1 MEDENNLHL
10 VKSEVIVLNMLFK
23 EYREAH
29 DLYYCQ
35 LTSEEDH
42 DRELH
47 RYESKEKSFLEFR
60 KQVMEWMNVAE
71 RRLAEELDL
80 LSELKSASSKS
91 SRVST
96 RSKKSSASSTS
107 SARAKEKLKLAE
119 LLAEKKMLQRKQ
131 ALRAADEALKLETEI
146 AKAEARERVYADL
159 EKDNG
164 NLENKDGIVPCVQ
177 QSEPKFMASTP
188 AAHLN
193 PAAPEFHSNSL
204 GGETSPLANNRTS
217 DVPQGITAPADDP
230 YRLEP
235 HERSFK
241 EVMAMQRQQNEQMI
255 ATHQQLA
262 AAMTLPQPEVHK
274 FKGDPIEYGTF
285 IMAFKARIESR
296 TFRAADCLYYLEQH
310 LEREPRELIGGCL
323 HMDPSEGYKEAR
335 RLLEKEYGDPFKVSM
350 AYVNKALKWSPSS
363 AR

>member
-1 MEDENNLHL
+1 MNDEPVAEGAGPGFPPNESCPDTRVRKLTEKGQEEKLRRLKNDQTAKTTAVTKQRNALTNLMEDENNLHL
-10 VKSEVIVLNMLFK
+10 VKSEVIVLNTLFK
-23 EYREAH
+23 EYQEAR

-35 LTSEEDH
+35 LTSEQDQ
-42 DRELH
+42 DRELD

-71 RRLAEELDL
+71 RRLTEELDL
-80 LSELKSASSKS
+80 LSEVKSASSKS

-96 RSKKSSASSTS
+96 RSKKSSASSTP

-119 LLAEKKMLQRKQ
+119 LQAEKQMLERKQ

-146 AKAEARERVYADL
+146 AKAQARERVYADL
-159 EKDNG
+159 ENDG
-164 NLENKDGIVPCVQ
+164 NLENKDGIVPCLQ

-204 GGETSPLANNRTS
+204 AGEISPPANNGTT
-217 DVPQGITAPADDP
+217 DVPQGIIAAADDP

-255 ATHQQLA
+255 ATHRQLA

-274 FKGDPIEYGTF
+274 FKGDPIEDR
-285 IMAFKARIESR
+285 KS
-296 TFRAADCLYYLEQH
+296 
-310 LEREPRELIGGCL
+310 
-323 HMDPSEGYKEAR
+323 
-335 RLLEKEYGDPFKVSM
+335 V
-350 AYVNKALKWSPSS
+350 V
-363 AR
+363 